1 MDEPTYLADAFNA
14 AREGYGHQA
23 LYTRLDSDATEHLKR
38 FAQSQRVTLNT
49 LVQGAWLLLL
59 SRYSGQRCVSFGA
72 TVAGRPASLEA
83 SERILGLFINTLPV
97 VCEVAPEQCVGDWL
111 RALQDYNLEMRE
123 QVHPLSDI
131 QRWAGRSG
139 QSLFDSIIVFENHP
153 VDRTLRDWRDDSL
166 RFGEMRSAGLTN
178 FPMDLMVTSDDS
190 GLAIEYMFLR
200 EHFAVASV
208 ERLRT
213 DMEGLL
219 AALSGDAE
227 CRLGNIGLPSARVPL
242 ADGACPDRYPLVHQR
257 IGEWS
262 RRTPDATALVFDER
276 SHSFAELDARANR
289 LAHALVE
296 RGVAA
301 DVRVGVRCRAAPSWS
316 SRCSPCSRP
325 VAPMCRWTWRI
336 RVSGWLT

>member
-1 MDEPTYLADAFNA
+1 
-14 AREGYGHQA
+14 
-23 LYTRLDSDATEHLKR
+23 
-38 FAQSQRVTLNT
+38 

-111 RALQDYNLEMRE
+111 RALQDYNLETRE
-123 QVHPLSDI
+123 QEYTPLSDI

-213 DMEGLL
+213 ATEGLL

-262 RRTPDATALVFDER
+262 RRTP
-276 SHSFAELDARANR
+276 
-289 LAHALVE
+289 
-296 RGVAA
+296 
-301 DVRVGVRCRAAPSWS
+301 
-316 SRCSPCSRP
+316 
-325 VAPMCRWTWRI
+325 
-336 RVSGWLT
+336 

>member
-1 MDEPTYLADAFNA
+1 
-14 AREGYGHQA
+14 
-23 LYTRLDSDATEHLKR
+23 
-38 FAQSQRVTLNT
+38 
-49 LVQGAWLLLL
+49 
-59 SRYSGQRCVSFGA
+59 
-72 TVAGRPASLEA
+72 
-83 SERILGLFINTLPV
+83 
-97 VCEVAPEQCVGDWL
+97 
-111 RALQDYNLEMRE
+111 
-123 QVHPLSDI
+123 
-131 QRWAGRSG
+131 
-139 QSLFDSIIVFENHP
+139 
-153 VDRTLRDWRDDSL
+153 
-166 RFGEMRSAGLTN
+166 
-178 FPMDLMVTSDDS
+178 MDLMVTSDDS

-227 CRLGNIGLPSARVPL
+227 CRLGNIGLPSAQVPL

-301 DVRVGVRCRAAPSWS
+301 
-316 SRCSPCSRP
+316 
-325 VAPMCRWTWRI
+325 
-336 RVSGWLT
+336 